1 MAGSPTNPLRVI
13 MVIVAFL
20 MVIFQMLSSQMVLM
34 PSVPYLNLHLLFALI
49 LVFMG
54 QAVERKTKFYKIW
67 SFVLIAFS
75 LFALGYIQLNWE
87 EIQQRA
93 YFNPPIDIVIGI
105 LSILLVLEATRLATG
120 LFLSML
126 AIAAVV
132 YGFVG
137 SSLPPPFTIQSMG
150 FEQTMANL
158 SIGLDNGIYAFLPI
172 SANFLFLF
180 ILFGGVLSGTGA
192 DKFFLTLGKI
202 VMSKI
207 RGGAAMMAVLASC
220 GIGMITGSA
229 AANAAVVGTVTIP
242 LMKRFGF
249 KPEEAGGIEGAA
261 SNGGQIMPPIMG
273 MSAFAMAG
281 LTGIPYVTIAKMA
294 IIPAVIYFA
303 VIGLYVYLVA
313 GKHRLPM
320 AKKEPIDGKEL
331 ALSSINFLVP
341 IALIVVMLMIGYSV
355 NYIGFWAIVST
366 VGISLIRKKTRPT
379 LMQFV
384 NGFTSGAV
392 QAAGIG
398 VTTAAVGLVLATL
411 TMSGLSVKLV
421 LGIENWSGGSLFL
434 ALIMIQVLIVAMGC
448 AGASITAYMIASI
461 FAVPALEKMG
471 VPFVIGHFYAMFI
484 SVFAFLTPPVALV
497 SLITA
502 KIAEAPYIKTAKES
516 CKAALAGFLIP
527 YIFVFCPVLL
537 LHPREPV
544 FAIVAVTM
552 SLLLLTSFQIAFV
565 GYFVSDCTLIERGI
579 FFVAAVTGL
588 VSLVQRS
595 FLLAAAG
602 AAIFVVAVVVH
613 KVRTGASPGKQ
624 VEQPS
629 S

>member
-1 MAGSPTNPLRVI
+1 MSGGSTGAFRIVMVVI
-13 MVIVAFL
+13 AFL
-20 MVIFQMLSSQMVLM
+20 MVIFQMLSSQVVLM
-34 PSVPYLNLHLLFALI
+34 ASVPYLNLHLLFALV

-54 QAVERKTKFYKIW
+54 QAAEKKSRPFKIW
-67 SFVLIAFS
+67 SIVMIVLS
-75 LFALGYIQLNWE
+75 LAALGYIQLNWE

-93 YFNPPIDIVIGI
+93 YFNTPLDLAAGI
-105 LSILLVLEATRLATG
+105 LAILLVLEATRLATG
-120 LFLSML
+120 LFLSVL

-132 YGFVG
+132 YGFLG
-137 SSLPPPFTIQSMG
+137 SSLPEPFTIQSMG
-150 FEQTMANL
+150 FEQTMTNL
-158 SIGLDNGIYAFLPI
+158 SVGLDNGIYAFLPI

-192 DKFFLTLGKI
+192 DKFFLALGKI

-207 RGGAAMMAVLASC
+207 RGGAAMMAVVASC

-249 KPEEAGGIEGAA
+249 KAHEAGGIEAAA

-294 IIPAVIYFA
+294 VFPALIYFA
-303 VIGLYVYLVA
+303 TIGLYVYLVA
-313 GKHRLPM
+313 GKHRLPI
-320 AKKEPIDGKEL
+320 AAKEPIDGKEL

-341 IALIVVMLMIGYSV
+341 IMLIVVMLAGGYSV

-379 LMQFV
+379 FTQFV

-398 VTTAAVGLVLATL
+398 VTTAAVGLILATL

-421 LGIENWSGGSLFL
+421 LGIETWSMGNLLL
-434 ALIMIQVLIVAMGC
+434 ALVMIQVLIVAMGC

-471 VPFVIGHFYAMFI
+471 VPFIIGHFYAMFI

-502 KIAEAPYIKTAKES
+502 KIAEAPYIKTATES

-527 YIFVFCPVLL
+527 YIFVYCPVLL
-537 LHPREPV
+537 LHPKEPV
-544 FAIVAVTM
+544 FAAVAIVI
-552 SLLLLTSFQIAFV
+552 SLLSLTSFQISFV
-565 GYFVSDCTLIERGI
+565 GFFVSDCNLLERGI
-579 FFVAAVTGL
+579 FFASAGIGL
-588 VSLVQRS
+588 VCLVQRS
-595 FLLAAAG
+595 FLLAALSVAV
-602 AAIFVVAVVVH
+602 FVVAVVVH
-613 KVRTGASPGKQ
+613 KLRVAGSEQLQ
-624 VEQPS
+624 VEQSP
-629 S
+629 

>member
-1 MAGSPTNPLRVI
+1 MKGGVDGFTKIAVI
-13 MVIVAFL
+13 VVAFL
-20 MVIFQMLSSQMVLM
+20 MVIYQMVSSQVLLLS
-34 PSVPYLNLHLLFALI
+34 SVPYLNLHLLFG
-49 LVFMG
+49 LVVVFLA
-54 QAVERKTKFYKIW
+54 QARDGRSTAFRLW
-67 SFVLIAFS
+67 MAFVVIMAVL
-75 LFALGYIQLNWE
+75 ALGYIQLNWQ
-87 EIQQRA
+87 EIQERA
-93 YFNPPIDIVIGI
+93 YFNTTVDLVAGI
-105 LSILLVLEATRLATG
+105 MAILLVLEATRLATG
-120 LFLSML
+120 WFLSVM
-126 AIAAVV
+126 AIGAVI

-137 SSLPPPFTIQSMG
+137 ARLPAPFTIQSMG
-150 FEQTMANL
+150 FEQTMTNL
-158 SIGLDNGIYAFLPI
+158 SVGLDTGIYAFLPI

-249 KPEEAGGIEGAA
+249 KPEEAGGIEAAA

-294 IIPAVIYFA
+294 ILPALIYFG

-320 AKKEPIDGKEL
+320 AAKEPIDGKEL
-331 ALSSINFLVP
+331 ALSSINFVLP
-341 IALIVVMLMIGYSV
+341 ILLIVVMMVHGFSV
-355 NYIGFWAIVST
+355 NYIGFWAIVTT

-379 LMQFV
+379 FTQFV
-384 NGFTSGAV
+384 NGFVSGTV

-398 VTTAAVGLVLATL
+398 VTTAAVGIILATL

-421 LGIENWSGGSLFL
+421 LGIETWSLGSLFL
-434 ALIMIQVLIVAMGC
+434 ALVLVQVITVAMGC
-448 AGASITAYMIASI
+448 AGASITAYIIVTI
-461 FAVPALEKMG
+461 FAVPALQKMG
-471 VPFVIGHFYAMFI
+471 VPFDVGHFFAMFI

-502 KIAEAPYIKTAKES
+502 KIAEAPYMKTAKES
-516 CKAALAGFLIP
+516 CKAALAGFFIP
-527 YIFVFCPVLL
+527 YIFVYCPVLL
-537 LHPREPV
+537 LKPKEPV
-544 FAIVAVTM
+544 FAVVAVVT
-552 SLLLLTSFQIAFV
+552 SLLCLASFQFSFV
-565 GYFVSDCTLIERGI
+565 GFLFSDLNLRERGL
-579 FFVAAVTGL
+579 FFAAAL
-588 VSLVQRS
+588 VSLVSLVERS
-595 FLLAAAG
+595 FPLAVVG
-602 AAIFVVAVVVH
+602 AAIFVASIVWHRARIMP
-613 KVRTGASPGKQ
+613 KGARL
-624 VEQPS
+624 EPS
-629 S
+629 Q